1 MNEAYIAFLED
12 MIEQQNRMIN
22 HLLEILKGESNA
34 DRTDRKEH

>member
-22 HLLEILKGESNA
+22 RLLKLLKGESDA
-34 DRTDRKEH
+34 DRTDREKH